1 MKVIKIINE
10 ILFFGLLLTGIVL
23 LFFSI
28 GKIYTMLV
36 AFGSFFAS
44 WATSIILKK
53 NGISSNYEIPI
64 NLALWL
70 NLYGELIA
78 YYTGFL
84 FYDKIL
90 HFSVAILITAIIYEY
105 YSKNLKPKKDM
116 IFLTVLGMLCLWEI
130 FEYSIWIFTGY
141 PSVGVYYNGQLI
153 QTPYNDTMYDLIF
166 GCFGSLVYLIIKSE
180 KIDKTIQNKL
190 KIRK

>member
-105 YSKNLKPKKDM
+105 YSKKLKAKKDM
-116 IFLTVLGMLCLWEI
+116 IFFTVLGMLSLWEI
-130 FEYSIWIFTGY
+130 FEYILQTFFNI
-141 PSVGVYYNGQLI
+141 PLMGVLRNGVFI
-153 QTPYNDTMYDLIF
+153 ESPFNDTMSDLIW
-166 GCFGSLVYLIIKSE
+166 GSIGSIVYILFKR
-180 KIDKTIQNKL
+180 
-190 KIRK
+190 RKE